1 MVIGIIMNVSEQWDL
16 AVRELSNSDSKL
28 GLIISN
34 YKRERIKL
42 KKDGFFTLARAI
54 IGQQISVKAAE
65 TIWKRLEK
73 KCKDNVHPK
82 KILECSKEE
91 LGKIGLSKQK
101 INYLQNIAQSKVL
114 DTKWENLSDE
124 MAIDLLCGIKGVG
137 VWTAE
142 MFLIFHLARP
152 NILPVGDVGLKKA
165 IEINYNKGQKI
176 GKEMLEELKRR
187 WKPWCSVATWY
198 LWRSL
203 DPKPIEY

>member
-1 MVIGIIMNVSEQWDL
+1 M
-16 AVRELSNSDSKL
+16 
-28 GLIISN
+28 
-34 YKRERIKL
+34 
-42 KKDGFFTLARAI
+42 
-54 IGQQISVKAAE
+54 
-65 TIWKRLEK
+65 
-73 KCKDNVHPK
+73 
-82 KILECSKEE
+82 
-91 LGKIGLSKQK
+91 
-101 INYLQNIAQSKVL
+101 QNIAQSKVL

>member
-1 MVIGIIMNVSEQWDL
+1 MNNNTHQVAITKL
-16 AVRELSNSDSKL
+16 ADKD
-28 GLIISN
+28 
-34 YKRERIKL
+34 KKIKN
-42 KKDGFFTLARAI
+42 AI
-54 IGQQISVKAAE
+54 IKYGMPNDRVTKGGFETLFKMIVGQQISVKAAE

-124 MAIDLLCGIKGVG
+124 MAIDLLCDIKGVG

-152 NILPVGDVGLKKA
+152 DILPIGDIGL
-165 IEINYNKGQKI
+165 
-176 GKEMLEELKRR
+176 
-187 WKPWCSVATWY
+187 
-198 LWRSL
+198 
-203 DPKPIEY
+203 

>member
-1 MVIGIIMNVSEQWDL
+1 ML
-16 AVRELSNSDSKL
+16 
-28 GLIISN
+28 
-34 YKRERIKL
+34 ERRTRQNRTFK
-42 KKDGFFTLARAI
+42 T
-54 IGQQISVKAAE
+54 
-65 TIWKRLEK
+65 
-73 KCKDNVHPK
+73 
-82 KILECSKEE
+82 
-91 LGKIGLSKQK
+91 K

-124 MAIDLLCGIKGVG
+124 MAIDLLCDIKGVG

-152 NILPVGDVGLKKA
+152 NILPIGDIGLKKA
-165 IEINYNKGQKI
+165 IEINYNKGQKV